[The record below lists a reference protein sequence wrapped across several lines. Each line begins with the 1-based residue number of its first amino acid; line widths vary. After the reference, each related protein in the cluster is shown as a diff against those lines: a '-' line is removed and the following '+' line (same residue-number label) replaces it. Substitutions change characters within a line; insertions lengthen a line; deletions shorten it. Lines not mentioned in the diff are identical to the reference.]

1 MAALLTLIC
10 PVYKASAHI
19 PPLIDSLIQAINS
32 EEVHVVFV
40 DDASPD
46 DAVAKGQAHLQAR
59 AADIR
64 FTSEWLIQPVNQGV
78 AAARNRALDQ
88 VQTPYIG
95 MVDADDLLAPGY
107 WATLRPLVQ
116 EGGWDI
122 IEFGFQEF
130 TDQAP
135 PQPAAAVVAG
145 AHTPARLPSSQLN
158 PFDTGFFSWSRLYA
172 ASLLAAPVRYP
183 RGSIYEDVHFV
194 AEAFARSRRSVRID
208 AVLLFYRR
216 HPGSITARRDRHY
229 ADQMRNLVGGA
240 LAGLPHF
247 QAPAQ
252 VLDLLTKRCFFVLL
266 KGLRIR
272 EADEQQAFLAAC
284 VQPLSDLAHALPKH
298 PVSWRAKAWLWAC
311 RRLLDSKMAATVVR
325 RVGGWS

>member
-1 MAALLTLIC
+1 MTALLTLIC

-19 PPLIDSLIQAINS
+19 VPLIDSLIEAVNS

-46 DAVAKGQAHLQAR
+46 DAVAKGQTHLQAR

-64 FTSEWLIQPVNQGV
+64 FSSQWLIQSVNQGV
-78 AAARNRALDQ
+78 AAARNLALDQ
-88 VQTPYIG
+88 LWTPYVG
-95 MVDADDLLAPGY
+95 MVDADDLLAPSY

-116 EGGWDI
+116 EGVWDI

-130 TDQAP
+130 TDQTP
-135 PQPAAAVVAG
+135 PQPAAGGAAG
-145 AHTPARLPSSQLN
+145 RNPPARLPSSQLN

-194 AEAFARSRRSVRID
+194 AEAFARSRRSVRVD
-208 AVLLFYRR
+208 AVLLHYRR
-216 HPGSITARRDRHY
+216 HPGSITARRDRRY

-240 LAGLPHF
+240 LAGLPHL
-247 QAPAQ
+247 QSPAQ
-252 VLDLLTKRCFFVLL
+252 MLDLLCRRCFFVLL

-272 EADEQQAFLAAC
+272 EAEEQQAFLTAC
-284 VQPLSDLAHALPKH
+284 VQPLVDLAQVLPQH
-298 PVSWRAKAWLWAC
+298 PVSWRAKAWLWASQ
-311 RRLLDSKMAATVVR
+311 RLLDSKLAATVVR